1 LTLVSAG
8 RVGRAHGVDGSFYV
22 DGAEHPLP
30 VETPVA
36 VAGGEHHV
44 VSRGGTDRR
53 PLVRLSGIDSRDAA
67 VAVHGEPLLVDGE
80 LTEDEWLAVDLV
92 GREVRGR
99 GRVSRVLEGP
109 SCDVLE
115 LDDGTLVPFVSDAIR
130 SVDEVIEI
138 DEEFLG
144 L

>member
-1 LTLVSAG
+1 
-8 RVGRAHGVDGSFYV
+8 
-22 DGAEHPLP
+22 
-30 VETPVA
+30 
-36 VAGGEHHV
+36 
-44 VSRGGTDRR
+44 
-53 PLVRLSGIDSRDAA
+53 

-92 GREVRGR
+92 GREVRGH

-130 SVDEVIEI
+130 SVGEVIEI